1 MKIKIT
7 VKENRQMICSKYI
20 IGTIGE
26 NNVTTLSFNFPEEI
40 RDWQHYFVAEIKG
53 DSYVLPIKN
62 GTLLLPSV
70 ILTANCFKAQ
80 VLATS
85 DNGEKWRSN
94 PCRFMLFPRINDSG
108 ENPAEECRLK
118 LAAAMSKSL
127 GGDFSKA
134 TFDEMIEHLGSSVML
149 NAGEVTINDVSL
161 EDRTIQP
168 PEGKN
173 AISKVTIKALKPN
186 TLKVTQNGHYPDTLP
201 GENSDGTA
209 APPEYWTEVDVDV
222 PNEINLT
229 SFSVSPAK
237 EDKTYTFADSDQI
250 TTDGKA
256 FNGIGKITVEAVNA
270 TIDENIKPENIRKG
284 INILGVEGN
293 YEANKEE

>member
-26 NNVTTLSFNFPEEI
+26 NNVTALSFSFPKEI
-40 RDWQHYFVAEIKG
+40 ESWQHFLIADVKG
-53 DSYVLPIKN
+53 DSYVLPIEN
-62 GTLLLPSV
+62 ETLLLPAYV
-70 ILTANCFKAQ
+70 LTANCFKAQ
-80 VLATS
+80 VVATKDS
-85 DNGEKWRSN
+85 GEKWRSS

-108 ENPAEECRLK
+108 KNPAEECRLK

-134 TFDEMIEHLGSSVML
+134 TFDEMIEHLGSSVVL
-149 NAGEVTINDVSL
+149 NAGEVTIDDVSF
-161 EDRTIQP
+161 EDRTILP

-201 GENSDGTA
+201 GESSDGTA

-222 PNEINLT
+222 PEPLLT
-229 SFSVSPAK
+229 SFAVKPAR
-237 EDKTYTFADSDQI
+237 ETKTYTAAD
-250 TTDGKA
+250 TDKISTVGRP
-256 FNGIGKITVEAVNA
+256 FNGISDLTVEAVESD
-270 TIDENIKPENIRKG
+270 IDENIKPENIRKG
-284 INILGVEGN
+284 INILGVEGS
-293 YEANKEE
+293 YGSSKEE